1 MPAQPFTSPVQD
13 SVPKV
18 DQEIAV
24 GENLEFQ
31 RKWWRFEQIIWSVF
45 LMILVCDLLGLF
57 GRGWLSKAT
66 LVTTDQTLKL
76 DYERME
82 RADTPSIM
90 TLHFSGQ
97 AIHDGR
103 IQVFVSHGIVGPLGA
118 QRISPQP
125 MVSAVGDGGIT
136 YTFAATA
143 APAVVQIALKPSFP
157 GPHRFKIQ
165 MIGGESI
172 AGNVFV
178 FP

>member
-1 MPAQPFTSPVQD
+1 MPEEPFTSPVQD

-18 DQEIAV
+18 DQQIAV

-31 RKWWRFEQIIWSVF
+31 RKWWRFERIVWSIF
-45 LMILVCDLLGLF
+45 LLILVCDLLGLF
-57 GRGWLSKAT
+57 GRGLLSKAKRVSADGSLT
-66 LVTTDQTLKL
+66 L

-90 TLHFSGQ
+90 TLHFAND

-103 IQVFVSHGIVGPLGA
+103 VQVFVSRGVIGPLGA

-125 MVSAVGDGGIT
+125 LVSAIGKGGIT
-136 YTFAATA
+136 YTFAATQG
-143 APAVVQIALKPSFP
+143 PGVVQIALKPSFP
-157 GPHRFKIQ
+157 GPHTFSMR
-165 MIGGESI
+165 MAGGEPIEGS
-172 AGNVFV
+172 VFV